1 MARRARGGE
10 SSPDGASRVSESSVA
25 VRAGGDDGVLVQCG
39 EDFLGQ
45 ALGRWAIGGL
55 ELSTMPWWARATERA
70 AGR

>member
-1 MARRARGGE
+1 M
-10 SSPDGASRVSESSVA
+10 SESSVA

-45 ALGRWAIGGL
+45 ALGRCWAIGGL